1 MLNWYKTFLHM
12 QTDKKPIKDPWILDN
27 NDPIQRKL
35 MARINQVSASMEDYL
50 YPHKK
55 FDVFALNLI
64 NALDDFEKNL
74 IHKITKILKL
84 NSVKIEK
91 STFHHPV

>member
-1 MLNWYKTFLHM
+1 MV
-12 QTDKKPIKDPWILDN
+12 KDPWILDN

-35 MARINQVSASMEDYL
+35 ADRFNQVSTNMEDYL
-50 YPHKK
+50 YPDKK
-55 FDVFALNLI
+55 FDAFALKLM

-74 IHKITKILKL
+74 IHKITKILK
-84 NSVKIEK
+84 STPVKIEK